1 MFDSKGRET
10 EFGLNLAG
18 SFNEKEKEPA
28 QKAGNDK
35 AALQSK
41 VGQEQIHGLLFGEQL
56 SWQQII
62 YDLINSEQ
70 LDPWD
75 IDLALLTNKYLE
87 RVREMEEADLFVSS
101 KVLFAVALLLR
112 IKSEILLNH
121 YIPSLD
127 AILFG
132 KEEEKKYVQER
143 IELEEEVPGL
153 VLRTPLPRFRKVS
166 LQELMAALSKAVKTE
181 NRRIKKV
188 VTARQYELEAAI
200 SLPRAQINIK
210 DRIKEVYE
218 KIKKIFFDREEKVAF
233 SEIAG
238 EKKEE
243 RISTFVPLLY
253 LDMRHKV
260 LLEQE
265 KHLDEIYIWLKH
277 LHDKKYKDDL
287 EKLKREVEEEF
298 ERLAAEEKLEA
309 QMEKEEAKKKY
320 RKKTHKKVKEKE
332 EEDDEEET
340 NDKDANETEI

>member
-181 NRRIKKV
+181 NRRIKK
-188 VTARQYELEAAI
+188 AI
-200 SLPRAQINIK
+200 PGK
-210 DRIKEVYE
+210 
-218 KIKKIFFDREEKVAF
+218 
-233 SEIAG
+233 
-238 EKKEE
+238 
-243 RISTFVPLLY
+243 
-253 LDMRHKV
+253 
-260 LLEQE
+260 
-265 KHLDEIYIWLKH
+265 
-277 LHDKKYKDDL
+277 
-287 EKLKREVEEEF
+287 
-298 ERLAAEEKLEA
+298 
-309 QMEKEEAKKKY
+309 
-320 RKKTHKKVKEKE
+320 
-332 EEDDEEET
+332 
-340 NDKDANETEI
+340 